1 MKARA
6 KVNFKGKVQGV
17 FFRANTRDA
26 AVQFGVSGWV
36 KNLWDGSVE
45 AIFEGERDDIM
56 KLIQWCKTKQ
66 PYAHVNKVDLKWEDY
81 KGEFQ
86 GFEVRY

>member
-26 AVQFGVSGWV
+26 AVQFDVSGWV

-45 AIFEGERDDIM
+45 AVFEGEREDIM
-56 KLIQWCKTKQ
+56 KLISWCKTKQ
-66 PYAHVNKVDLKWEDY
+66 PYAHVNKVDLNWEEY

-86 GFEVRY
+86 DFEVRY